1 MKKNAIEDYSDGK
14 LLLEGGVAPDGPAVQ
29 DGPITL
35 IGAVVQDIPVTH
47 EGRTLPEGVDEA
59 ALETASL
66 LFKALGDPTRL
77 AILAHLS
84 LGDHR
89 VVDLTNH
96 LGLSQS
102 TVSAHL
108 ACLRGCGLITSRN
121 VGRST
126 VHSLAYPEIM
136 TFLRG
141 AEDLLALTGV
151 AVVSVIQILGPYF
164 EAKPCLLK
172 LSSPYLSFLARD

>member
-1 MKKNAIEDYSDGK
+1 MKKSVIEGHSAGKPLLDGK
-14 LLLEGGVAPDGPAVQ
+14 LLLDGSVA
-29 DGPITL
+29 
-35 IGAVVQDIPVTH
+35 H
-47 EGRTLPEGVDEA
+47 EGKTLPEGVDEA
-59 ALETASL
+59 ALETASF

-141 AEDLLALTGV
+141 AEDLLALTGD
-151 AVVSVIQILGPYF
+151 AVTFCPVQHNHSDEVI
-164 EAKPCLLK
+164 
-172 LSSPYLSFLARD
+172 

>member
-1 MKKNAIEDYSDGK
+1 M
-14 LLLEGGVAPDGPAVQ
+14 
-29 DGPITL
+29 
-35 IGAVVQDIPVTH
+35 VVSNILGSETAGRH
-47 EGRTLPEGVDEA
+47 EGKTLPEGVDEA

-121 VGRST
+121 VGRAT
-126 VHSLAYPEIM
+126 VHSLSYPEIM
-136 TFLRG
+136 PFLRR
-141 AEDLLALTGV
+141 AEDLLALTGN
-151 AVVSVIQILGPYF
+151 AVTFCPVQHEEQPTVSTGSLVGAG
-164 EAKPCLLK
+164 EE
-172 LSSPYLSFLARD
+172 SVG

>member
-14 LLLEGGVAPDGPAVQ
+14 LLLDGGVAPDGPAVP
-29 DGPITL
+29 DGPVTL
-35 IGAVVQDIPVTH
+35 IGAVAQDSPVTH

-141 AEDLLALTGV
+141 AEDLLALTGD
-151 AVVSVIQILGPYF
+151 AVTFCPVQHGEVSS
-164 EAKPCLLK
+164 E
-172 LSSPYLSFLARD
+172 

>member
-1 MKKNAIEDYSDGK
+1 MKKSVIEGHSAGTPLLDGK
-14 LLLEGGVAPDGPAVQ
+14 LLLDGSVA
-29 DGPITL
+29 
-35 IGAVVQDIPVTH
+35 H
-47 EGRTLPEGVDEA
+47 EGKTLPEGVDEA

-141 AEDLLALTGV
+141 AEDLLALTGD
-151 AVVSVIQILGPYF
+151 AVTFCPVQHNHSDEVI
-164 EAKPCLLK
+164 
-172 LSSPYLSFLARD
+172 

>member
-1 MKKNAIEDYSDGK
+1 MKKSVIEYQSDGK
-14 LLLEGGVAPDGPAVQ
+14 LPFDSRAV
-29 DGPITL
+29 
-35 IGAVVQDIPVTH
+35 H
-47 EGRTLPEGVDEA
+47 EGKTLPEGVDEA

-136 TFLRG
+136 TFLRS
-141 AEDLLALTGV
+141 AEDLLALTGD
-151 AVVSVIQILGPYF
+151 AVTFCPVQHDGIDAG
-164 EAKPCLLK
+164 A
-172 LSSPYLSFLARD
+172 

>member
-1 MKKNAIEDYSDGK
+1 M
-14 LLLEGGVAPDGPAVQ
+14 
-29 DGPITL
+29 
-35 IGAVVQDIPVTH
+35 VVNSIPGTDTEVRH
-47 EGRTLPEGVDEA
+47 EGKTLPEGVDEA

-121 VGRST
+121 VGRAT

-136 TFLRG
+136 PFLRR
-141 AEDLLALTGV
+141 AEDLLALTGN
-151 AVVSVIQILGPYF
+151 AVTFCPVQHDD
-164 EAKPCLLK
+164 KPTVHAGAPADIGEE
-172 LSSPYLSFLARD
+172 SGG